1 MKWLVPLLAAA
12 TLLPGCERAPA
23 EPAVSVERAVVT
35 VPAVPGAPGA
45 AYFTLVT
52 NHDPSRLVSVSSP
65 SVQRIEL
72 HETRDENGRTAMR
85 PLTQDGASF
94 SPSEPLRFAPG
105 GKHAMLMGVDPNLR
119 PSGKVILRFQV
130 EPLPQPIIVEAEVRG
145 PDQARS
151 EH

>member
-1 MKWLVPLLAAA
+1 MKWLVPALAAA
-12 TLLPGCERAPA
+12 TFLLGCARAPA
-23 EPAVSVERAVVT
+23 EPQVSVEGAVVT
-35 VPAVPGAPGA
+35 VPAVPGGPGA

-52 NHDPSRLVSVSSP
+52 NNDPSRLVSISSP

-72 HETRDENGRTAMR
+72 HETREENGRTGMR
-85 PLTQDGASF
+85 PLTEDATTFGPA
-94 SPSEPLRFAPG
+94 EPLRFAPG

-119 PSGKVILRFQV
+119 PGGKVILRFQV

-145 PDQARS
+145 PGQARS